1 MAPTL
6 MRWLRLA
13 AAALAVA
20 AVASACR
27 VDAAVD
33 VVVDDQGTGLVKV
46 RIVADAETVRLV
58 PDLPDGLRL
67 TDVVEA
73 GWEVIGP
80 ETNAEGGLEVEA
92 SKAFESAEQLP
103 EILAE
108 LAGEGIF
115 EDVSVTRTHTPSEF
129 NFSLSNPVTASR
141 TAYELSGRV
150 VPPSEPAVFSDD
162 SLIAV
167 LGDPFGRPELIDE
180 FGRPVDPAQALGMA
194 LSFTLPLNVGSETA
208 DEVDGGRAT
217 WTFAFGDAP
226 FAIDAL
232 GAVDDPIPRR
242 WLAGAVAAVVAFVL
256 VVVLQ
261 LFWWVLNTLRTPKGR
276 RRRATR
282 RRATRR
288 RRRQRDADGQVE
300 AVSPRR
306 RLLRLLVMDV
316 HGVIVRPTDPLEGL
330 LLPTILH
337 ERPDIDPDL
346 VRDRHRKLVLGR
358 LTPDEFWSDLG
369 LGPVAEE
376 IETRY
381 LSSFRLVPGLHPFL
395 DRMGER
401 RLPVAAVGNQPRPW
415 GERLRRMASLEDSV
429 ASWLVSG
436 DVGATLPEPSLL
448 EATRRTMS
456 VDIYDCLYLSSVPE
470 HLDAAAEVGMAT
482 AYFAASPADVLETSH
497 TMVRGFS
504 DILRGRAGNT

>member
-1 MAPTL
+1 MARPS
-6 MRWLRLA
+6 MRWLRP
-13 AAALAVA
+13 ALAVA
-20 AVASACR
+20 AVALAASACR
-27 VDAAVD
+27 VDTTVD
-33 VVVDDQGTGLVKV
+33 VAVDDQGTGTVTV
-46 RIVADAETVRLV
+46 RVDADAEAVRLV

-67 TDVVEA
+67 DDVVEA

-80 ETNAEGGLEVEA
+80 ETTADGGLAVEA
-92 SKAFESAEQLP
+92 SKEFQSAEQLP

-108 LAGEGIF
+108 LAGEGVF
-115 EDVSVTRTHTPSEF
+115 EDVSLTRTHTSSDF

-141 TAYELSGRV
+141 TTYELSGRV
-150 VPPSEPAVFSDD
+150 VPPTDLAAFSDD

-167 LGDPFGRPELIDE
+167 LGDPFGRPELLDE
-180 FGRPVDPAQALGMA
+180 DGRPVDPAQALGMV
-194 LSFTLPLNVGSETA
+194 LTFTLPDDVVSETA
-208 DEVDGGRAT
+208 DGVDGGRAT
-217 WTFAFGDAP
+217 WTFAFGGAP
-226 FAIDAL
+226 LAIDAL
-232 GAVDDPIPRR
+232 GAIEDPVPRR
-242 WLAGAVAAVVAFVL
+242 WLAGAVFAIIAFFL
-256 VVVLQ
+256 VVLLQ
-261 LFWWVLNTLRTPKGR
+261 LVWWVLNTLRTPKGR

-288 RRRQRDADGQVE
+288 RRRQRDAGDQAE
-300 AVSPRR
+300 AGPPRR
-306 RLLRLLVMDV
+306 RLLRLLVLDV

-330 LLPTILH
+330 LLPTIVH
-337 ERPDIDPDL
+337 ERPDIAPDL
-346 VRDRHRKLVLGR
+346 IRDRHRKLVLGR
-358 LTPDEFWSDLG
+358 ITPSEFWSDLG
-369 LGPVAEE
+369 LGPISEE
-376 IETRY
+376 METRY

-395 DRMGER
+395 DRMRER
-401 RLPVAAVGNQPRPW
+401 RLPVAAVGNQHRLW

-504 DILRGRAGNT
+504 DILRGRAGST

>member
-6 MRWLRLA
+6 MRWLRPA

-20 AVASACR
+20 AALSACR
-27 VDAAVD
+27 VDATVD
-33 VVVDDQGTGLVKV
+33 VVVDDQGTGVV
-46 RIVADAETVRLV
+46 RVRVAADAEAVRLV

-67 TDVVEA
+67 DDVVEA

-80 ETNAEGGLEVEA
+80 ETGADGGLAVEA
-92 SKAFESAEQLP
+92 AKAFDSAEQLP

-115 EDVSVTRTHTPSEF
+115 EDVSLTRTHTSSEF
-129 NFSLSNPVTASR
+129 NLSLSNPVTASR
-141 TAYELSGRV
+141 TTYGLSGRV
-150 VPPSEPAVFSDD
+150 VPPADPAVFSDD

-167 LGDPFGRPELIDE
+167 LGYPFGRPELIDE
-180 FGRPVDPAQALGMA
+180 NGRPVDPAQVLGMA
-194 LSFTLPLNVGSETA
+194 ISFTLPLDVVSDTA
-208 DEVDGGRAT
+208 DGVDGSTAT

-226 FAIDAL
+226 FALEAS
-232 GAVDDPIPRR
+232 GAVDDPVPRR
-242 WLAGAVAAVVAFVL
+242 WLAAAVAALVVFVL
-256 VVVLQ
+256 VVLLQ
-261 LFWWVLNTLRTPKGR
+261 IVWWVVNTLRTPKGR
-276 RRRATR
+276 RRGTR

-306 RLLRLLVMDV
+306 RLLRLLVVDV

-330 LLPTILH
+330 LLPTVLH

-358 LTPDEFWSDLG
+358 LAPEEFWSDLG

-381 LSSFRLVPGLHPFL
+381 LSSYRLVPGLHPFL
-395 DRMGER
+395 DRMRER

-456 VDIYDCLYLSSVPE
+456 VDVYDCLYLSSVPE

-504 DILRGRAGNT
+504 DILRGRAGST

>member
-1 MAPTL
+1 MARPS
-6 MRWLRLA
+6 MRWLRL
-13 AAALAVA
+13 ALAVA
-20 AVASACR
+20 AVALVASACR
-27 VDAAVD
+27 VDVAVD
-33 VVVDDQGTGLVKV
+33 VAVDDQGTGTVTV
-46 RIVADAETVRLV
+46 RVDADAEAVRLV

-67 TDVVEA
+67 EDVVEA
-73 GWEVIGP
+73 GWEVVGP
-80 ETNAEGGLEVEA
+80 ESTADGGLAVEA
-92 SKAFESAEQLP
+92 SKEFESAEQLP

-108 LAGEGIF
+108 LAGEGFF
-115 EDVSVTRTHTPSEF
+115 EDVSLTRTHTPSEF
-129 NFSLSNPVTASR
+129 NLSLSNPVTASR
-141 TAYELSGRV
+141 TTYELSGRV
-150 VPPSEPAVFSDD
+150 SPPTDLAAFSDD

-167 LGDPFGRPELIDE
+167 LGDPFGRPELVDE
-180 FGRPVDPAQALGMA
+180 SGQPVDPAQALGMA
-194 LSFTLPLNVGSETA
+194 LTFTLPDDVVSETA
-208 DEVDGGRAT
+208 EAVDGGRAT
-217 WTFAFGDAP
+217 WSFAFGGTP
-226 FAIDAL
+226 VAIDAL
-232 GAVDDPIPRR
+232 GAIEDPVPRR
-242 WLAGAVAAVVAFVL
+242 WLAGAVFAIIAFFL

-261 LFWWVLNTLRTPKGR
+261 LVWWVLNTLRTPKGR

-288 RRRQRDADGQVE
+288 RRRQGDAAGQVE
-300 AVSPRR
+300 AGPPRR
-306 RLLRLLVMDV
+306 RLLRLLVVDV

-337 ERPDIDPDL
+337 ERPDIAPDL
-346 VRDRHRKLVLGR
+346 IRDRHRKLVLGR
-358 LTPDEFWSDLG
+358 ITPDEFWSDLG
-369 LGPVAEE
+369 LGPISEG

-381 LSSFRLVPGLHPFL
+381 LSSYRLVPGLHPFL
-395 DRMGER
+395 DRMRER
-401 RLPVAAVGNQPRPW
+401 RLPVAAVGNQPRLW
-415 GERLRRMASLEDSV
+415 GDRLRRMASLEDSV

-504 DILRGRAGNT
+504 DILRGRAGST

>member
-1 MAPTL
+1 MAPL
-6 MRWLRLA
+6 PMRWLRPALA
-13 AAALAVA
+13 AAVVA
-20 AVASACR
+20 MAASACR
-27 VDAAVD
+27 VDATVD
-33 VVVDDQGTGLVKV
+33 VVVGDEGAGEVTV
-46 RIVADAETVRLV
+46 RVVVDAEAVRMA
-58 PDLPDGLRL
+58 PDLPDSLRL
-67 TDVVEA
+67 ADVAEA
-73 GWEVIGP
+73 GWEIAGP
-80 ETNAEGGLEVEA
+80 ETVGGDMTVEV
-92 SKAFESAEQLP
+92 SKEFDSAEQLP
-103 EILAE
+103 QILAE

-115 EDVSVTRTHTPSEF
+115 EDVTLARTHTPSDF
-129 NFSLSNPVTASR
+129 RFSLSDPVSASR
-141 TAYELSGRV
+141 TSYVLTGRV
-150 VPPSEPAVFSDD
+150 VPPTDPAVFSDD

-167 LGDPFGRPELIDE
+167 LGDPFGRPELVDE
-180 FGRPVDPAQALGMA
+180 DGQPVDLGLALKMS
-194 LSFTLPLNVGSETA
+194 LSFTLPNDLVSETA
-208 DEVDGGRAT
+208 TRVEGGKAT
-217 WTFAFGDAP
+217 WTFALGDAP

-232 GAVDDPIPRR
+232 GAVENPVPRR
-242 WLAGAVAAVVAFVL
+242 WLAGAVAALVIFVL
-256 VVVLQ
+256 VVLLQ
-261 LFWWVLNTLRTPKGR
+261 LAWWIFNTLRTPKGR

-288 RRRQRDADGQVE
+288 RRRQGDAVGSSD
-300 AVSPRR
+300 ASPPRR
-306 RLLRLLVMDV
+306 RLLRLLVVDV
-316 HGVIVRPTDPLEGL
+316 HGVIVRPTEPLEGL

-337 ERPDIDPDL
+337 EQPDISPDL
-346 VRDRHRKLVLGR
+346 IRDRHRKMMLGR
-358 LTPDEFWSDLG
+358 LTPEEFWSDLG

-395 DRMGER
+395 DRMRER

-456 VDIYDCLYLSSVPE
+456 VDVYDCLYLSSVPE

-504 DILRGRAGNT
+504 DILRGRAGST

>member
-6 MRWLRLA
+6 MRWLRLV

-27 VDAAVD
+27 VDAALD

-46 RIVADAETVRLV
+46 RVVADDEAVRLV

-80 ETNAEGGLEVEA
+80 ETNAEGGLAVEA

-115 EDVSVTRTHTPSEF
+115 EDVSVTRTHASSEF

-141 TAYELSGRV
+141 TTYELSGRV
-150 VPPSEPAVFSDD
+150 VPPADPAVFSDD

-180 FGRPVDPAQALGMA
+180 FGRPVDPTQALGMA
-194 LSFTLPLNVGSETA
+194 LSFTLPLNVGSDTA

-261 LFWWVLNTLRTPKGR
+261 LVWWVLNTLRTPKGR

-288 RRRQRDADGQVE
+288 RRQRDADGQVE

-306 RLLRLLVMDV
+306 RLLRLLVVDV

-504 DILRGRAGNT
+504 DILRGRAGST

>member
-27 VDAAVD
+27 VDAVVD

-46 RIVADAETVRLV
+46 RVVADAEAVRLV

-73 GWEVIGP
+73 GWDVIGP
-80 ETNAEGGLEVEA
+80 ETNAEGGLAVEA

-115 EDVSVTRTHTPSEF
+115 EDVSVTRTHASSEF

-141 TAYELSGRV
+141 TTYELSGRV

-180 FGRPVDPAQALGMA
+180 FGRPVDPTQALGMA

-217 WTFAFGDAP
+217 WTFAFGDDP

-256 VVVLQ
+256 VVLLQ
-261 LFWWVLNTLRTPKGR
+261 LVWWVLNTLRTPKGR

-288 RRRQRDADGQVE
+288 RRQRDADGQVE

-306 RLLRLLVMDV
+306 RLLRLLVVDV

>member
-1 MAPTL
+1 
-6 MRWLRLA
+6 MRWLRPA
-13 AAALAVA
+13 AAALAVV

-27 VDAAVD
+27 VDAVVD
-33 VVVDDQGTGLVKV
+33 VVVDDQGTGVVKIRV
-46 RIVADAETVRLV
+46 VADAEAVRLV

-67 TDVVEA
+67 DDVVEA

-80 ETNAEGGLEVEA
+80 ETGADGGLAVEA
-92 SKAFESAEQLP
+92 SKAFDSAEQLP

-115 EDVSVTRTHTPSEF
+115 EDVSLTRTHTSSEF
-129 NFSLSNPVTASR
+129 NLSLSNPVTASR
-141 TAYELSGRV
+141 TTYELKGRV
-150 VPPSEPAVFSDD
+150 VPPADPAVFSDD

-180 FGRPVDPAQALGMA
+180 TGRPVDPAQVLGMA
-194 LSFTLPLNVGSETA
+194 LSFTLPLDVGSDTA
-208 DEVDGGRAT
+208 DGVDGGTAT
-217 WTFAFGDAP
+217 WTFAFGDEP
-226 FAIDAL
+226 FAIDAA

-242 WLAGAVAAVVAFVL
+242 WLAGAVVAVIAFVL
-256 VVVLQ
+256 VVLLQ
-261 LFWWVLNTLRTPKGR
+261 LVWWVLNTLRTPKGR

-306 RLLRLLVMDV
+306 RLLRLLVVDV

-358 LTPDEFWSDLG
+358 LNPDEFWSDLG

-381 LSSFRLVPGLHPFL
+381 LSSYRLVPGLHPFL
-395 DRMGER
+395 DRMRER

-504 DILRGRAGNT
+504 DILRGRAGST